1 MIQRGLILAIL
12 LPVAASA
19 AQPVRQDTADLQP
32 AVNTSA
38 TAAQAPP
45 SGGGAMPAQAATK
58 ARTRAATTPAAT
70 AATPKSTA
78 KDRVELQV
86 TQITGNRELPR
97 VMYVVP
103 WKHPD
108 PGDLSG
114 RPANS
119 LLDEVLSPV
128 DRDVFQRQNRYYNAL
143 KPDVAPGAVRPE
155 DEK

>member
-1 MIQRGLILAIL
+1 MRRVL
-12 LPVAASA
+12 LVAACLPLLAAAAENARPPNADLEPAVATSSA
-19 AQPVRQDTADLQP
+19 A
-32 AVNTSA
+32 AVPA
-38 TAAQAPP
+38 TA
-45 SGGGAMPAQAATK
+45 
-58 ARTRAATTPAAT
+58 PAAT
-70 AATPKSTA
+70 AAKPATAPGTVRAAKPAATVAGPAAAAAGPKTAA
-78 KDRVELQV
+78 KDRLELQA

-119 LLDEVLSPV
+119 LLDEVLAPV

-143 KPDVAPGAVRPE
+143 KPDAGP
-155 DEK
+155 